1 MNFIISIIQSLF
13 RHRWVILVG
22 TAIVTLF
29 VSYYTRHMRG
39 CVKSKHQV
47 FFDILY

>member
-29 VSYYTRHMRG
+29 VSYYTRHMQG
-39 CVKSKHQV
+39 GHHLTQKSK
-47 FFDILY
+47 